1 MPTLRPLLLAAL
13 VSLVGGIA
21 LVVEAVLRGQVSGA
35 VVVVFPVFY
44 SSSGLFAAGVA
55 LIFLAIV
62 LAAFSS
68 FSAGP
73 GSERTLPA
81 TAESGGFVLLGPVPI
96 VFGSVHP
103 PVRWL
108 VVLGAVLTALI
119 VALALWALLG

>member
-1 MPTLRPLLLAAL
+1 MPTLRPLLLAAFA
-13 VSLVGGIA
+13 SLAGGIG

-68 FSAGP
+68 VSADSR
-73 GSERTLPA
+73 SERSLPA
-81 TAESGGFVLLGPVPI
+81 TTETGGFVLLGPVPI

-108 VVLGAVLTALI
+108 VVLGAVLSAVI
-119 VALALWALLG
+119 VALALWAWFG